1 MGIFDKALARIAGE
15 VVKAM
20 PAPSVGGAVG
30 VNVPLEREGEWASVP
45 FAPAMPLIPSSIN
58 PSGERGRPDPRRWEF
73 EVAQNINVSG
83 GRLVPFRV
91 LRQSSE
97 QIDIVRRC
105 IEVLKNKM
113 AGLDWDISLTP
124 TAVEKIMAERS
135 VNQVRAA
142 QLAKDEFSAEM
153 NRLRDFWETPDIN
166 NGMDFVSWLTML
178 LEDLLV
184 LDAVAIWPQQTVGGE
199 LKALQLIDAATIK
212 PLIDDRGMR
221 PTAPHAAFQ
230 QILYGFP
237 RTEFSAPT
245 ENLEADGEFTSD
257 ELSYLVRNRRTHS
270 VYGYSPVERALPL
283 ADLYL
288 RRQQW
293 LRAEYTDGVMPE
305 LMFKTDAN
313 FGNNPE
319 LLRAYENIFNDD
331 LAGQTE
337 QRKRARLLP
346 AGLDPVQFDG
356 YGEKFSDVLD
366 EYLVTSICGHFGVL
380 PTEIGFTGKSG
391 LGGTSVHEG
400 QAETSEVLGLLPL
413 AQWVAR
419 QISQLS
425 YVYLGMPR
433 ELEFKFQPSARQ
445 DDKSIAL
452 AEDVR
457 IRNGSLTLNEA
468 RSKNG
473 LPLLD
478 ANYADQPIFVAMGAF
493 ALTDEGPAPFGN
505 AFTDTPPNQS
515 VDVAEEEPSVTP
527 AVEVKSSLP
536 FDIEELRRFKK
547 WLKKSPN
554 KSFQFDHVSKEH
566 ADVLNK
572 FVVEKDFESAALYAE
587 RYESIKTA
595 VPGPAEVEEALSRLA
610 VLPNPAHPELAGK
623 EEKFVESP
631 WAVVDVP
638 TVDPN
643 VWDNAKVE
651 LINIADLK
659 ATDAWM
665 RRKNVRK
672 HIENMGQAVTPF
684 RSYALVVVKD
694 GDSIIIDGH
703 HRLFAKWLLGQET
716 APVWK
721 VEI

>member
-20 PAPSVGGAVG
+20 PAPSVGSATGL
-30 VNVPLEREGEWASVP
+30 NVPLEREGQWANVP

-58 PSGERGRPDPRRWEF
+58 PAGDRGKPDPRKWEF

-83 GRLVPFRV
+83 GRLVPFKI

-97 QIDIVRRC
+97 QIDIIRRC
-105 IEVLKNKM
+105 IEVLKNKVST
-113 AGLDWDISLTP
+113 LEWSIDLTP
-124 TAVEKIMAERS
+124 SAVSKIMAEQG

-142 QLAKDEFSAEM
+142 QVAKDQFTDEI
-153 NRLRDFWETPDIN
+153 NRLHDFWQTPDIG
-166 NGMDFVSWLTML
+166 NGLDFTSWLTMF

-199 LKALQLIDAATIK
+199 LKALQLLDATTIK
-212 PLIDDRGMR
+212 PLINDRGMR
-221 PTAPHAAFQ
+221 PEAPNAAFQ

-237 RTEFSAPT
+237 RTEFTAPT
-245 ENLEADGEFTSD
+245 ETLEADGEFTSD

-313 FGNNPE
+313 FGNNPD

-346 AGLDPVQFDG
+346 AGLEPVQFDG
-356 YGEKFSDVLD
+356 YGEKFSDTLD

-380 PTEIGFTGKSG
+380 PTEIGFAGKTG
-391 LGGTSVHEG
+391 LGGSSLHEG
-400 QAETSEVLGLLPL
+400 QAESSEVLGLLPL

-445 DDKSIAL
+445 DDKAIAD

-473 LPLLD
+473 LPLMEAD
-478 ANYADQPIFVAMGAF
+478 FADQPIFVATGAY
-493 ALTDEGPAPFGN
+493 ALTENGPEAFGTTPALPAEAP
-505 AFTDTPPNQS
+505 AEAP
-515 VDVAEEEPSVTP
+515 AEETP
-527 AVEVKSSLP
+527 EAPKSALP
-536 FDIEELRRFKK
+536 ADIAELVRFKK
-547 WLKKSPN
+547 WLKKSP
-554 KSFQFDHVSKEH
+554 KGSFHFDYVPEGY
-566 ADVLNK
+566 ADTLNK
-572 FVVEKDFESAALYAE
+572 FVAVADYDGAKWYAE
-587 RYESIKTA
+587 RYS
-595 VPGPAEVEEALSRLA
+595 L
-610 VLPNPAHPELAGK
+610 
-623 EEKFVESP
+623 
-631 WAVVDVP
+631 
-638 TVDPN
+638 
-643 VWDNAKVE
+643 
-651 LINIADLK
+651 
-659 ATDAWM
+659 
-665 RRKNVRK
+665 
-672 HIENMGQAVTPF
+672 
-684 RSYALVVVKD
+684 
-694 GDSIIIDGH
+694 
-703 HRLFAKWLLGQET
+703 
-716 APVWK
+716 
-721 VEI
+721 